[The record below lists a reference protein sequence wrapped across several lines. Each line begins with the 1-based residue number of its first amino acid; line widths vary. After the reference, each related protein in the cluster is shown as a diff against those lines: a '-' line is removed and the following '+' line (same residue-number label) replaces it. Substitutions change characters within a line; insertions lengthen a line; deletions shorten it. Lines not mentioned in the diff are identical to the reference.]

1 MKIYNILF
9 TLIIMSFEEKIQQWV
24 MLDNQQKFLNE
35 KIREIRDK
43 KGDLGET
50 IQDYV
55 ENNSLSNAVV
65 QISDG
70 KLKFVKTKVASPLTF
85 KYLEKSLGEIIK
97 NDRQVQQIMQYLKEK
112 RDYKVIQEIKRFS
125 SN

>member
-1 MKIYNILF
+1 
-9 TLIIMSFEEKIQQWV
+9 MSFEEKIQQWV
-24 MLDNQQKFLNE
+24 MLDNQQKILNE

-43 KGDLGET
+43 KSDLGET

-85 KYLEKSLGEIIK
+85 KYLEKSLGDIIK
-97 NDRQVQQIMQYLKEK
+97 NERQVQQIMQYLKEK
-112 RDYKVIQEIKRFS
+112 RDYKVVPEIKRFS
-125 SN
+125 NN

>member
-24 MLDNQQKFLNE
+24 MLDNQQKILNE

-43 KGDLGET
+43 KSDLGET

>member
-1 MKIYNILF
+1 
-9 TLIIMSFEEKIQQWV
+9 MSFEEKIQQWV
-24 MLDNQQKFLNE
+24 MLDNQQKILNE

-43 KGDLGET
+43 KSDLGET